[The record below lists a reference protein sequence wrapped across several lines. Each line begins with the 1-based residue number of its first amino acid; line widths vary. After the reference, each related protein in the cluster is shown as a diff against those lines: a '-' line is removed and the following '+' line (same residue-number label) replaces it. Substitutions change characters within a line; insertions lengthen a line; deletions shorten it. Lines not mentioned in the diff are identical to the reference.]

1 MAAADL
7 PSSPLPTSPCKILR
21 DTNLL
26 VRRMEA
32 YEANLSGWIEAGLF
46 EMSDG
51 SIRAIKSNEELHIM
65 MSKLENAKH
74 NVLQAQGQMDAVQDA
89 LSHAMAENA
98 RYNGITV
105 EDSSES

>member
-1 MAAADL
+1 
-7 PSSPLPTSPCKILR
+7 
-21 DTNLL
+21 
-26 VRRMEA
+26 
-32 YEANLSGWIEAGLF
+32 
-46 EMSDG
+46 
-51 SIRAIKSNEELHIM
+51 M